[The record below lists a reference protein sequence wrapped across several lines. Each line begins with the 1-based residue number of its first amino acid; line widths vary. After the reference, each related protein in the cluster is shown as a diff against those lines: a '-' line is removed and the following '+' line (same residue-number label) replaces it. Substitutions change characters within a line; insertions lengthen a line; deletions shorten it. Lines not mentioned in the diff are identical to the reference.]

1 MYRRWF
7 LGIGLA
13 LAAGITFG
21 QTAPAEA
28 DTLRSLLSEVRQ
40 LRQALETTT
49 VTAQRIQITLYR
61 MQVQAVAVSQ
71 ATQRLDEARAKVA
84 EAERWRER
92 LTHRVEDTEKI
103 YQSHKE
109 DQRERAAIELDL
121 HREKK
126 ELERRTNEEQQLR
139 TIESEASAQ
148 VQAEQAKLGEL
159 QDGLERLDKTVANQS
174 QP

>member
-1 MYRRWF
+1 
-7 LGIGLA
+7 
-13 LAAGITFG
+13 
-21 QTAPAEA
+21 
-28 DTLRSLLSEVRQ
+28 
-40 LRQALETTT
+40 
-49 VTAQRIQITLYR
+49 

-84 EAERWRER
+84 ETERWRER

-121 HREKK
+121 HRQKK

-148 VQAEQAKLGEL
+148 VQSEQAKLSEL